1 MIRTRV
7 HVSINNNTI
16 APAVPF
22 TLSSEAEETARKRDL
37 ESATPTLAQKEQ
49 DAYSAAAA
57 AADAASIS
65 GERMKEQIAAAASVA
80 ASAAADAEIVRHKQV
95 NDAIE
100 RDMDEQ
106 IQQKARES
114 AAVEAAEE
122 AETNAA
128 QKRQRDVEAAAFWAQ
143 QRVVEEAKA
152 SEASAA
158 VKQLLEQQVCL
169 CKICKAKWRWP
180 CVKGHF

>member
-1 MIRTRV
+1 LLL
-7 HVSINNNTI
+7 
-16 APAVPF
+16 PCLF

-37 ESATPTLAQKEQ
+37 ESATLAQKKQ

-57 AADAASIS
+57 AADTASIS
-65 GERMKEQIAAAASVA
+65 GERTKEQIPAAASVA
-80 ASAAADAEIVRHKQV
+80 ASASADAEIVRHKQV
-95 NDAIE
+95 IDAMDDATDDALERE
-100 RDMDEQ
+100 RDER
-106 IQQKARES
+106 IPRKARES

-128 QKRQRDVEAAAFWAQ
+128 LKRQRDVEAAEFWAQ

-152 SEASAA
+152 SKASAA
-158 VKQLLEQQVCL
+158 VKRLLEQQVCL